1 MPWYDSVSPLA
12 GLPWDVR
19 PFRPLFPNPHLATI
33 GASLWP
39 RLLDHRRFP
48 VEPRRF
54 RSEPEAQVLV
64 LVQRP
69 EGEPRA
75 HAVLV
80 HGLEGSSESAYML
93 SLAQMLLENGI
104 AAHRFNQRSC
114 GGTEFLCKTF
124 YHAGLTS
131 DLSAYLMDLDR
142 QRHTPVF
149 LIGFSLGGNVVLK
162 LAGEMG
168 DSAERRIA
176 GVAAV
181 STPLDLAAC
190 ARRLERFSNRL
201 YQRHFVAS
209 MKQRVERRH
218 RALPDVFRVDGLR
231 GVRTVYEFD
240 DRFTAPGFGFRDAAH
255 YYDTQSA
262 RRFLDLIR
270 VPALIVHSR
279 DDPMIPF
286 EVFDHPAFARNPN
299 LRLIA
304 TDRGGHIGFI
314 DRGTPRV
321 WSDGVIVEWMRDTLS
336 RR

>member
-1 MPWYDSVSPLA
+1 
-12 GLPWDVR
+12 VR

-39 RLLDHRRFP
+39 RWLDERRFP
-48 VEPRRF
+48 VEARRF
-54 RSEPEAQVLV
+54 RTEPEVQVLV
-64 LVQRP
+64 LAQFPDR
-69 EGEPRA
+69 ETRA
-75 HAVLV
+75 HAVIV
-80 HGLEGSSESAYML
+80 HGLEGSSESGYML
-93 SLAQMLLENGI
+93 SLAQMLLERGL

-131 DLSAYLMDLDR
+131 DLFAYLMELDR
-142 QRHTPVF
+142 ERHTPVF

-168 DSAERRIA
+168 ESARRAVA

-190 ARRLERFSNRL
+190 ARRLERFSNRI

-209 MKQRVERRH
+209 MRQRVERRH
-218 RALPDVFRVDGLR
+218 RALPELFPIDGLR

-270 VPALIVHSR
+270 VPTLIIHSR

-286 EVFDHPAFARNPN
+286 EVFDHPAFALNPN
-299 LRLIA
+299 LQLLA

-314 DRGTPRV
+314 DRSRPRI
-321 WSDGVIVEWMRDTLS
+321 WSDGVIVEWIEEILAKR
-336 RR
+336 